1 MTPMPHRQ
9 DGLGR
14 AYSVPISEL
23 ERVEHLIRDIPD
35 YPQEGVL
42 FKDLTPV
49 MADPLAFAW
58 VVESLSAIAEAEMID
73 VVVGVEARGFV
84 FGAAVAHRLCSPFVP
99 VRKPGKLPG
108 STCSVAYE
116 LEYGT
121 DGLEIH
127 VDAIAIGARVAIVDD
142 VLATG
147 GTARA
152 AVRLVESLGATVV
165 GLEFLVELTALDGR
179 RGLDDY
185 RIESV
190 IEY

>member
-1 MTPMPHRQ
+1 
-9 DGLGR
+9 
-14 AYSVPISEL
+14 
-23 ERVEHLIRDIPD
+23 
-35 YPQEGVL
+35 
-42 FKDLTPV
+42 

-108 STCSVAYE
+108 PTYSVAYE

-127 VDAIAIGARVAIVDD
+127 VDAIATGARVAIVDD

-147 GTARA
+147 GTAA
-152 AVRLVESLGATVV
+152 ACVDLVKLVKAEPVSLLVVLELEALKGKERLK
-165 GLEFLVELTALDGR
+165 GLPVHALIVDEG
-179 RGLDDY
+179 D
-185 RIESV
+185 
-190 IEY
+190 